1 MAISGVNFGAV
12 SATPNNKADKKGL
25 SVKTVAGATAVP
37 VAVGV
42 GYATRF
48 YYENKGKASVYQD
61 LIDKFPK
68 DDTFK
73 SCLKLTE
80 KSQRNAKLSAIGLVV
95 AGVATVLGYAA
106 AKTFGA
112 FDKTDKAPASAKP
125 VKAPVEPVQPAKAD
139 AVKSK

>member
-12 SATPNNKADKKGL
+12 SATPKDKAGKKGL
-25 SVKTVAGATAVP
+25 SVKTVACATAVP

-48 YYENKGKASVYQD
+48 YYENKGKSSVYQD
-61 LIDKFPK
+61 MVDKFPK
-68 DDTFK
+68 EDSFK

-80 KSQRNAKLSAIGLVV
+80 KSQRNAKIAAIGLVV

-106 AKTFGA
+106 AKMFGV
-112 FDKTDKAPASAKP
+112 FDKTDKTPVSAKPAKAPVEPAKP
-125 VKAPVEPVQPAKAD
+125 VKAD
-139 AVKSK
+139 AVKGK